1 MTKPFILCGLGRT
14 GSRVLEYLRTAG
26 LSVVVVDNRCR
37 EGDPRLQGVRL
48 VSGDCRDLETLRK
61 AGVEGA
67 LGVLVMTNDDLVN
80 ISTTLQVRN
89 LDRAV
94 RIVVRLFDQ
103 NLLAQL
109 GQTLENVFALSTAVL
124 TAPVLAMT
132 AVTGPALGTFRI
144 EGQPEGRL
152 VAESVVRPGDNLG
165 GRTISEVT
173 ESASAVALAH
183 VADGGKHCLLHDIEL
198 TARLAPGDR
207 LVLCGEPRSLSV
219 VGGPRTPTEHDLE
232 WAPWL
237 WRMVRVARN
246 TLEDMD
252 RAVLICAIVL
262 VVVLLVSTLVLHFG
276 VTAYRV
282 PDALLRTVSIM
293 ATGGSMHE
301 EEYKDLQGIRVFVS
315 ILRIVGAVLM
325 AAFTAIVTNY
335 LLRARLGGAFEARR
349 IPERGHVVVCGLG
362 SIGFQT
368 VKELIGLGERVVAIE
383 RDPANAFVTAARR
396 LGAAVLVA
404 DATLPEA
411 QSQARMRTA
420 YSVIVATSND
430 VSNLSIALLARQRQP
445 EQRVVVLLTE
455 PEMAKMLR
463 QAAGVELAL
472 SVPMLAAPA
481 FLAGLYG
488 DRVLTVV
495 LVSGSLLAVFEVVIH
510 PEDPLAGQPLEKSAA
525 TYGFCPIVLL
535 GPSGDKKTA
544 GLLEPGDRVVAVAGL
559 RALEALMHRQ
569 ARAGSNQLKRA
580 QGKS

>member
-1 MTKPFILCGLGRT
+1 MTRPFILCGLGRT
-14 GSRVLEYLRTAG
+14 GSRVLEYLRAAG
-26 LSVVVVDNRCR
+26 LNVVVVDNRCR
-37 EGDPRLQGVRL
+37 EGDARLQGVRL
-48 VSGDCRDLETLRK
+48 VQGDCRDMETLQK
-61 AGVEGA
+61 AGVAGA
-67 LGVLVMTNDDLVN
+67 RGVLVMTNDDLVN

-89 LDRAV
+89 LDREV

-109 GQTLENVFALSTAVL
+109 GQTVENVFALSTAVL

-132 AVTGPALGTFRI
+132 AVTGPALGTFRF
-144 EGQPEGRL
+144 EGHPEGWL
-152 VAESVVRPGDNLG
+152 VAEPAVRPGDNLG
-165 GRTISEVT
+165 GRTITEVI
-173 ESASAVALAH
+173 EPLCAVALGH
-183 VADGGKHCLLHDIEL
+183 VPAGGTPRLLREVDPA
-198 TARLAPGDR
+198 ARLAPGDK
-207 LVLCGEPRSLSV
+207 LILCGEPHALAAAD
-219 VGGPRTPTEHDLE
+219 GLKMAAEHDLE

-237 WRMVRVARN
+237 RRMLRVVRH

-252 RAVLICAIVL
+252 RAVLICTTVL
-262 VVVLLVSTLVLHFG
+262 VVVLIASTLVLHFG
-276 VTAYRV
+276 VTRYSV

-301 EEYKDLQGIRVFVS
+301 EEYADLPGIRVFVS

-368 VKELIGLGERVVAIE
+368 VKELIGLGERVVVIE
-383 RDPANAFVTAARR
+383 REPTNPFVTAARR
-396 LGAAVLVA
+396 LGAAVIVG

-411 QSQARMRTA
+411 QAQARITTA
-420 YSVIVATSND
+420 FSVIVATSND
-430 VSNLSIALLARQRQP
+430 VSNLSIALLARRQQP
-445 EQRVVVLLTE
+445 QQRVVVLLTE

-472 SVPMLAAPA
+472 SVPLLAAPA

-495 LVSGSLLAVFEVVIH
+495 LVNGTLLAVFELIIH
-510 PEDPLAGQPLEKSAA
+510 AQGPLAGQPMEKAA
-525 TYGFCPIVLL
+525 AAYRFCPIALL
-535 GPSGDKKTA
+535 TASGEKDTTGTLA
-544 GLLEPGDRVVAVAGL
+544 AGDRLVAVAGL
-559 RALEALMHRQ
+559 RDLEALMNRQ
-569 ARAGSNQLKRA
+569 ARAG
-580 QGKS
+580 